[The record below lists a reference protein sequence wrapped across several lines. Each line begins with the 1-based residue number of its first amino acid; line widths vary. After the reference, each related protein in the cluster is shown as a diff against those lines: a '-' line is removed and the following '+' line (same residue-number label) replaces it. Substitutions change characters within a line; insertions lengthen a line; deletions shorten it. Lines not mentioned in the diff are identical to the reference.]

1 MNYSELI
8 NAVLYDL
15 NETTIAE
22 SAAGLSGTR
31 GVQSTIKKDINRAIR
46 DIDSEFVQWPWQFY
60 TSSYTLFGGKGE
72 YSYPVK
78 IVVSSVSGAFTDNE
92 YISGGTSSAK
102 GIVRRV
108 PPHGGHSDE
117 QYVLVE
123 PIEGEFQASETLTGA
138 NSSVTATS
146 GNITYTTDVDYD
158 SFFLRPRNLISEGEF
173 NKTITLGSYWNT
185 RTSDPAGTGTSG
197 TPAVST
203 DSSGNKSFAAG
214 VLRLNDGCVDQE
226 IPTIENKEYRIT
238 IRLSSGSSSATSET
252 LNVFAGSSSDKDS
265 DLSTTFTISDTGGG
279 EIKTVKFTASTQS
292 TFISLSNTASQNLDI
307 DFIEVFSVDATG
319 KPLSYKTFE
328 EYQAG
333 DGKYHSSYRQ
343 NEFLALSSPDD
354 GFGTPQCVYR
364 VRNDIAFGVTPIPD
378 KTQYE
383 VLFNFFTSS
392 AELSAYNDTP
402 KIPSRYHDIIVAKVK
417 YYIHQLRGN
426 NEATQFSLRDY
437 ETGIRRMKTELINQK
452 DYMRAV

>member
-1 MNYSELI
+1 M
-8 NAVLYDL
+8 
-15 NETTIAE
+15 
-22 SAAGLSGTR
+22 SGTR
-31 GVQSTIKKDINRAIR
+31 GVQTTIKKDINRAIR
-46 DIDSEFVQWPWQFY
+46 DIDSEYIQWPWQFY
-60 TSSYTLFGGKGE
+60 TASYTLFGGKGE
-72 YSYPVK
+72 YGYPVK

-117 QYVLVE
+117 QFILVE
-123 PIEGEFQASETLTGA
+123 PIEGEFQSSETLTGA

-185 RTSDPAGTGTSG
+185 RTTDPAGTGTSG
-197 TPAVST
+197 TPAIST

-279 EIKTVKFTASTQS
+279 EIKTAKFTASTQS

-307 DFIEVFSVDATG
+307 DFIEVFLSDASG
-319 KPLSYKTFE
+319 KPLNYKTFE

-333 DGKYHSSYRQ
+333 HGKYHSSYRQ
-343 NEFLALSSPDD
+343 NEFLALSTPDD
-354 GFGTPQCVYR
+354 GFGTPECVYR
-364 VRNDIAFGVTPIPD
+364 VRNDTAFGVTPIAD

-392 AELSAYNDTP
+392 AELSAFGDTP
-402 KIPSRYHDIIVAKVK
+402 KVPSRYHDVIVAKVK

-426 NEATQFSLRDY
+426 NEATQFALRDY
-437 ETGIRRMKTELINQK
+437 ETGVRRMKTELINQK

>member
-22 SAAGLSGTR
+22 SAAGLAGTR
-31 GVQSTIKKDINRAIR
+31 GVQTTIKKDINRAIR

-78 IVVSSVSGAFTDNE
+78 IAVSSVSGAFTDNE

-185 RTSDPAGTGTSG
+185 RTTDPAGTGTSG

-333 DGKYHSSYRQ
+333 NGKYHSSYRQ

-354 GFGTPQCVYR
+354 GFGTPECVYR
-364 VRNDIAFGVTPIPD
+364 VRNDIAFGVTPIPN

-392 AELSAYNDTP
+392 AELSAFDDNP
-402 KIPSRYHDIIVAKVK
+402 KIPSRYHDVIVAKVK

-426 NEATQFSLRDY
+426 NEGTQFALRDY

>member
-15 NETTIAE
+15 NETPIAE
-22 SAAGLSGTR
+22 SAVGLSGTR
-31 GVQSTIKKDINRAIR
+31 GVQTTIKKDINRAIR

-78 IVVSSVSGAFTDNE
+78 IAVSSVSGAFTDNE

-185 RTSDPAGTGTSG
+185 RTTDPAGTGTSG

-333 DGKYHSSYRQ
+333 NGKYHSSYRQ

-354 GFGTPQCVYR
+354 GFGTPECVYR
-364 VRNDIAFGVTPIPD
+364 VRNDIAFGVTPIPN

-392 AELSAYNDTP
+392 AELSAFDDNP
-402 KIPSRYHDIIVAKVK
+402 KIPSRYHDVIVAKVK

-426 NEATQFSLRDY
+426 NEGTQFALRDY

>member
-31 GVQSTIKKDINRAIR
+31 GVQTTIKKDINRAIR

-78 IVVSSVSGAFTDNE
+78 IAVSSVSGAFTDNE

-185 RTSDPAGTGTSG
+185 RTTDPAGTGTSG

-333 DGKYHSSYRQ
+333 NGKYHSSYRQ

-354 GFGTPQCVYR
+354 GFGTPECVYR
-364 VRNDIAFGVTPIPD
+364 VRNDIAFGVTPIPN

-392 AELSAYNDTP
+392 AELSAFDDNP
-402 KIPSRYHDIIVAKVK
+402 KIPSRYHDVIVAKVK

-426 NEATQFSLRDY
+426 NEGTQFALRDY

>member
-22 SAAGLSGTR
+22 SAVGLSGTR
-31 GVQSTIKKDINRAIR
+31 GVQTTIKKDINRAIR
-46 DIDSEFVQWPWQFY
+46 DIESEYIQWPWQFH
-60 TSSYTLFGGKGE
+60 TASYTLFGGKGE
-72 YSYPVK
+72 YKYPVK
-78 IVVSSVSGAFTDNE
+78 IAVSSVSGAFTNNE

-102 GIVRRV
+102 GIIRRV

-117 QYVLVE
+117 QYILIE
-123 PIEGEFQASETLTGA
+123 PVEGEFQSSETLTGA

-146 GNITYTTDVDYD
+146 GNIAYTIDVDYD
-158 SFFLRPRNLISEGEF
+158 SFFLRPRNLIVEGEF
-173 NKTITLGSYWNT
+173 DKTITLGSYWNT
-185 RTSDPAGTGTSG
+185 RSSDPAGTSTSG
-197 TPAVST
+197 TPAIST
-203 DSSGNKSFAAG
+203 ASSGNANIAAG
-214 VLRLNDGCVDQE
+214 VLRLNAGCVDQA

-238 IRLSSGSSSATSET
+238 VRLSSGSSSATSET

-279 EIKTVKFTASTQS
+279 EIRTTKFTASTQN
-292 TFISLSNTASQNLDI
+292 TFISFSNTASQNLDI
-307 DFIEVFSVDATG
+307 DFIEVFAIDATG

-333 DGKYHSSYRQ
+333 HGKYHSSYRQ
-343 NEFLALSSPDD
+343 NEFLALSAPDD
-354 GFGTPQCVYR
+354 GFGTPECVYR
-364 VRNDIAFGVTPIPD
+364 VRNDIAFGVTPISN

-383 VLFNFFTSS
+383 VLYNFFISS
-392 AELSAYNDTP
+392 AELSAFDDTP
-402 KIPSRYHDIIVAKVK
+402 KIPSRYHDVIVAKVK

-426 NEATQFSLRDY
+426 NEGTQFALRDY

>member
-1 MNYSELI
+1 MNYSEII

-31 GVQSTIKKDINRAIR
+31 GVQTTIKKDVNRAIR
-46 DIDSEFVQWPWQFY
+46 DIESEYIQWPWQFN
-60 TSSYTLFGGKGE
+60 TASYTLFGGKGE
-72 YSYPVK
+72 YKYPVK
-78 IVVSSVSGAFTDNE
+78 IIVSSVSGAFTNNE

-123 PIEGEFQASETLTGA
+123 PIEGEFQSSETLTGA

-146 GNITYTTDVDYD
+146 GNITHTMDVDYD
-158 SFFLRPRNLISEGEF
+158 SFFLRPRNLIVEGEF
-173 NKTITLGSYWNT
+173 DKTITLGSYWNT
-185 RTSDPAGTGTSG
+185 RTSDPAGTSTSG
-197 TPAVST
+197 TPAIST
-203 DSSGNKSFAAG
+203 DSSGNKNFAAG
-214 VLRLNDGCVDQE
+214 VLRLNAGCVDQA

-238 IRLSSGSSSATSET
+238 VRLSSGSSSATSET

-265 DLSTTFTISDTGGG
+265 DLSTTFQIANTGGG
-279 EIKTVKFTASTQS
+279 EIRTTKFTASTQN
-292 TFISLSNTASQNLDI
+292 TFISFSNTASQNLDI
-307 DFIEVFSVDATG
+307 DFIEVFDVDSTG
-319 KPLSYKTFE
+319 KPLQYKTFE
-328 EYQAG
+328 EYQSG
-333 DGKYHSSYRQ
+333 HGKYHSSYRQ
-343 NEFLALSSPDD
+343 NEFLALSSPND
-354 GFGTPQCVYR
+354 GFGTPECVYR
-364 VRNDIAFGVTPIPD
+364 VRNDIAFGVTPIAN

-392 AELSAYNDTP
+392 AELSAYDDKP
-402 KIPSRYHDIIVAKVK
+402 KIPSRYHDVIVAKVK
-417 YYIHQLRGN
+417 YYVHQLRGN
-426 NEATQFSLRDY
+426 NEGTQFSLRDY
-437 ETGIRRMKTELINQK
+437 ETGVRRMKTELINQK

>member
-22 SAAGLSGTR
+22 SAAGLAGTR
-31 GVQSTIKKDINRAIR
+31 GVQTTIKKDINRAIR

-78 IVVSSVSGAFTDNE
+78 IAVSSVSGAFTDNE

-123 PIEGEFQASETLTGA
+123 PIEGEFQSSETLTGA

-146 GNITYTTDVDYD
+146 GNITYTTDVEYD

-185 RTSDPAGTGTSG
+185 RTTDPAGTGTSG

-333 DGKYHSSYRQ
+333 NGKYHSSYRQ

-354 GFGTPQCVYR
+354 GFGTPECVYR
-364 VRNDIAFGVTPIPD
+364 VRNDIAFGVTPIPN

-392 AELSAYNDTP
+392 AELSAFDDNP
-402 KIPSRYHDIIVAKVK
+402 KIPSRYHDVIVAKVK
-417 YYIHQLRGN
+417 YYVHQLRGN
-426 NEATQFSLRDY
+426 NEATQFALRDY
-437 ETGIRRMKTELINQK
+437 ETGVRRMKTELINQK

>member
-78 IVVSSVSGAFTDNE
+78 IAVSSVSGAFTDNE

-292 TFISLSNTASQNLDI
+292 TLISLSNTANQNLDI

>member
-78 IVVSSVSGAFTDNE
+78 IAVSSVSGAFTDNE